1 MNEDKRID
9 MLKNECYDLYKFKG
23 NPVGYEKAVIE
34 LEQRVTE
41 LELNHVVEPL
51 QLSFLLLSQI
61 EPLLSDSAIFK
72 KGVDRI
78 FKVKKT
84 SFFFQLPELVG
95 FPDNYQLGHGKLRDF
110 DSLPAAVR
118 DLAVGLIKGRVGK
131 VRTEQERVQTVYLQE
146 MSVPRNPNAGCWL
159 EMRKSGISSFIVFER
174 ALQAAEES
182 LDILRILRPH
192 IRITLPQYAISRNSD
207 ERKASFEPL
216 KIELYRYHF
225 DQEEQKSIDRL
236 SNLVINPRSDL
247 EKRIL
252 NALHFYRI
260 GRNFSPEDQE
270 LFYYVAAIENLVI
283 GKDDR
288 DVLRWKIP
296 EKAAFLLEGDLSRR
310 LEVVAKLRNL
320 YDARSTIAHGSMSHV
335 EPRNVQLAREYL
347 IRIITEVLELI
358 DKRDLKSVSPIATKN
373 SSLDE
378 YIDQIKYSG
387 KPQGDQRRANSIDID
402 S

>member
-1 MNEDKRID
+1 MSGDKQID
-9 MLKNECYDLYKFKG
+9 ILKDECYDLFKFKD
-23 NPVGYEKAVIE
+23 NPVGYEKAVIK

-41 LELNHVVEPL
+41 LKLNHIIEPL
-51 QLSFLLLSQI
+51 QLSFLLLTHVQ
-61 EPLLSDSAIFK
+61 PLLAYSAEFK
-72 KGVDRI
+72 KAVDRL

-95 FPDNYQLGHGKLRDF
+95 FPDNYQLGHGKLRNF
-110 DSLPAAVR
+110 DSLPAVVR
-118 DLAVGLIKGRVGK
+118 DLAVSLTKGRVGK
-131 VRTEQERVQTVYLQE
+131 VRTELERIQTAYLHE
-146 MSVPRNPNAGCWL
+146 MNIPVDPNTGCWL
-159 EMRKSGISSFIVFER
+159 EINKSGISSFIVLES

-192 IRITLPQYAISRNSD
+192 IRVPLPQYIISKNAD
-207 ERKASFEPL
+207 DRKASFEAL

-225 DQEEQKSIDRL
+225 DQEEQKLINRL
-236 SNLVINPRSDL
+236 NNLVANPRSDL
-247 EKRIL
+247 EKRVL

-283 GKDDR
+283 GKDDK
-288 DVLRWKIP
+288 DVLKWKFS
-296 EKAAFLLEGDLSRR
+296 EKAAFLLEDDLSRR
-310 LEVVAKLRNL
+310 LEMVAKLRNL
-320 YDARSTIAHGSMSHV
+320 YDARSTIAHGSMSRG
-335 EPRNVQLAREYL
+335 ETRNVPIARECL
-347 IRIITEVLELI
+347 VRIITEILELI
-358 DKRDLKSVSPIATKN
+358 DKRGLQSVSPMATKN

-387 KPQGDQRRANSIDID
+387 KPQGGQRSANSTDAD